1 MRISDWSSDV
11 CSSDLKP
18 TPGQLNLVLK
28 ELFNSIIR
36 DGDRRREL
44 IGEGFNRLPAG
55 NRQDI
60 MEDKEDEDTWETYQE
75 YRRRGIFDKEFPEEK
90 AEFWRDCAADNVLD
104 HVDPFLA
111 EALSAA
117 NVDLDL
123 CDPSAFR
130 LRPDAL
136 RLDRKSTRL
145 N

>member
-1 MRISDWSSDV
+1 
-11 CSSDLKP
+11 
-18 TPGQLNLVLK
+18 
-28 ELFNSIIR
+28 
-36 DGDRRREL
+36 
-44 IGEGFNRLPAG
+44 
-55 NRQDI
+55 

-130 LRPDAL
+130 LRQDAL
-136 RLDRKSTRL
+136 RLVAAAYQIDLDRWNGNFGHGQSAPAWIRSEEQTYEL
-145 N
+145 QSL